1 MITLMLAGDLNASDN
16 RSSSYISRAVDN
28 IPEDNQI
35 IIITNNQELVDTQI
49 SSSQIEV
56 ICVPNVTSGALATLA
71 FGLSRIPDNT
81 PFLVV
86 PSNSILPKS
95 EISRFMAEM
104 KLSNSL
110 VGAIAFEGDNPLY
123 SYARLDSSGRVIEVI
138 EKQVSGSCALAG
150 TFFFEDKKLLMDCTK
165 WAMVN
170 NAHTGGKFF
179 VAPSLNYFVVMSPI
193 LRAKIELLMSF

>member
-1 MITLMLAGDLNASDN
+1 MLAGDLSASDN
-16 RSSSYISRAVDN
+16 RSTSYISRAVDN

-35 IIITNNQELVDTQI
+35 IIITNNQELVNTQI
-49 SSSQIEV
+49 SNSQIEV

-110 VGAIAFEGDNPLY
+110 VGAIAFQGDNPLY

-150 TFFFEDKKLLMDCTK
+150 TFFFEDKKLLMDSTK

-179 VAPSLNYFVVMSPI
+179 VAPSLNYFV
-193 LRAKIELLMSF
+193 AKSLNISLFFIDAKKYVRL

>member
-1 MITLMLAGDLNASDN
+1 MLAGDLSASDN
-16 RSSSYISRAVDN
+16 RSSSYISKAVDN

-150 TFFFEDKKLLMDCTK
+150 TFFFEDKKLLMDCVR

-179 VAPSLNYFVVMSPI
+179 VAPSLNYFV
-193 LRAKIELLMSF
+193 AKSLNISLFYIDAKKYVRL